1 MAIDKIIKSNRLL
14 QSRRYTVASLTD
26 AQEAFTSVLDIN
38 SKEVYAQ
45 ANLLPTSSLPFSG
58 SSQNGNI
65 YSVGGQNL
73 LKYWYQQTLTP
84 SSVLSGSRADAWF
97 FLDPSG
103 SSVTPQIIQTG
114 QQNNFISNKYASP
127 ALSSADAE
135 SSTPGYNVV
144 VLINGEKQNAA
155 NYQFDY
161 KNGVLQFNIDAP
173 LPSQTVKVTAY
184 QYVGQTV
191 DTTLTNLSASIASIS
206 GSLSNISQNKIVE
219 GTVTASVSS
228 GSNSFTLTSGSNAL
242 FTVRNNGQTNIS
254 GPLNVTGSINGL
266 LVSTGNGNVSSNVSI
281 GSTTAFGSSN
291 TGGSNTAIG
300 SSALSD
306 NTTGTNNTAI
316 GRTALA
322 QNTIGGNNTAIG
334 RDSLISNTT
343 GNYNTAIGFNSLR
356 FNTIGNNNTGIGR
369 YSLYNNTT
377 GGDNTAFGY
386 NSGRFIADGSTS
398 NTITNSSIFIGRNT
412 RALGDNQTNQ
422 IVIGD
427 DAIGL
432 GSNTVVLGN
441 DSIITTA
448 LRGNVGIGTTSPA
461 FNLDVLGSGRFTG
474 GLTVT
479 GSLIVTSGITGSLFG
494 TSSFATSASF
504 ARSAS
509 FAINAAN
516 SISSS
521 FATNSTSASFAISSS
536 IATSASFATVV
547 GGISSNITNNT
558 DNRILTA
565 TGGDS
570 INGESNLT
578 FNGSLLTVTGNA
590 VITNNLTVQGTASF
604 QSTTNLE
611 VADRFIVFASGSNTA
626 GDGGIVIQ
634 QGIQDVGEL
643 LGFDNSTTRW
653 AFTSSFNAANS
664 NFIPDAFVTATVI
677 GTGTVPTAAP
687 ARYQATGNIFI
698 GTDEAIW
705 IYS

>member
-45 ANLLPTSSLPFSG
+45 SNLLPTSSLPFSG
-58 SSQNGNI
+58 SGQNGNI

-84 SSVLSGSRADAWF
+84 SNVVSASLVDAWF

-103 SSVTPQIIQTG
+103 SSITPQIIQSS
-114 QQNNFISNKYASP
+114 QQTNFISNKYASP
-127 ALSSADAE
+127 SLTNADAQDNP
-135 SSTPGYNVV
+135 PGYNIV
-144 VLINGEKQNAA
+144 VLVDNVKQNAA

-173 LPSQTVKVTAY
+173 TPSQTVKVTAY

-191 DTTLTNLSASIASIS
+191 DTVLTNFSSSIANLNNSIS
-206 GSLSNISQNKIVE
+206 NVSQNKIVE
-219 GTVTASVSS
+219 GSVTGSVSS
-228 GSNSFTLTSGSNAL
+228 GSNSFTLTSGSSAL
-242 FTVRNNGQTNIS
+242 FTVRNNGQVNIS

-266 LVSTGNGNVSSNVSI
+266 LINRGNGDISSNVSI
-281 GSTTAFGSSN
+281 GDTTAFNSSN

-300 SSALSD
+300 SSTLSN

-316 GRTALA
+316 GRTALN
-322 QNTIGGNNTAIG
+322 QNTTGTNNTAIG
-334 RDSLISNTT
+334 NAALISNTIGT
-343 GNYNTAIGFNSLR
+343 DNTALGFNSLR
-356 FNTIGNNNTGIGR
+356 LNTSGNNNTAIGK
-369 YSLYNNTT
+369 YSLYSNTIGT
-377 GGDNTAFGY
+377 DNTALGY
-386 NSGRFIADGSTS
+386 EAGRFIADGETS
-398 NTITNSSIFIGRNT
+398 NAITNASIFIGSNT
-412 RALGDNQTNQ
+412 KALSNNQTNQ

-427 DAIGL
+427 SAIGL

-441 DSIITTA
+441 DSITTTA
-448 LRGNVGIGTTSPA
+448 LKGNVGIGTTSPA
-461 FNLDVLGSGRFTG
+461 FNLDVLGSGRFTN

-494 TSSFATSASF
+494 TASFAT
-504 ARSAS
+504 
-509 FAINAAN
+509 NAAN
-516 SISSS
+516 SISASYALTATNATNAISSS
-521 FATNSTSASFAISSS
+521 FATNAVSASFATN
-536 IATSASFATVV
+536 AASASFATVV

-565 TGGDS
+565 TGGGS

-634 QGIQDVGEL
+634 QGIQDIGEL
-643 LGFDNSTTRW
+643 LGFDSGTTRW
-653 AFTSSFNAANS
+653 AFTGSFNAANS
-664 NFIPDAFVTATVI
+664 NFTPDAFVTATVI

-687 ARYQATGNIFI
+687 SRYQATGNIFI